1 MINIKK
7 ILLFFCLFFL
17 FNTLEIDS
25 NIDKKLLYDKSN
37 IYEENKYTI
46 YFKNMNSI
54 ELDKILDKVKIAIVN
69 YIIDDKVYYARNID
83 ELTSK
88 YNKDKELDEII
99 YNENKG
105 IYIDGISVICEV
117 GELIE
122 LEKLASIY

>member
-1 MINIKK
+1 
-7 ILLFFCLFFL
+7 
-17 FNTLEIDS
+17 
-25 NIDKKLLYDKSN
+25 
-37 IYEENKYTI
+37 
-46 YFKNMNSI
+46 MNSI

-105 IYIDGISVICEV
+105 IYIDGINIICEV